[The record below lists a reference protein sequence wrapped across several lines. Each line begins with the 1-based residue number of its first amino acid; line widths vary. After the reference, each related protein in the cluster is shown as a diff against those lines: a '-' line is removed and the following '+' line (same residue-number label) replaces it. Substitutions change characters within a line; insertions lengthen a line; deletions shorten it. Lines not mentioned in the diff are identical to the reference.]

1 MIPLNK
7 TSSETPPTI
16 SPPEQPLSHDKDTH
30 RNLESARAAQMT
42 WGLHMTY
49 DAINTSLLN
58 KKKYS
63 T

>member
-16 SPPEQPLSHDKDTH
+16 SPQEQPLSHDKDAH

-42 WGLHMTY
+42 WGLRMTY
-49 DAINTSLLN
+49 DAINTFLC
-58 KKKYS
+58 
-63 T
+63 